1 MSVHWFTAQQIAAAY
16 AERELSPLEL
26 VSALIDRAKRL
37 DPELHAF
44 IRLDEEAALAEARL
58 ATDQIASGRGRGPLH
73 GVPVGIKDIIDVAG
87 LPTTCHSRIMAGHI
101 ARRDAAVVSRLR
113 AAGAIILG
121 KLSTHEFAIGGPS
134 HDLPFPAARNPWNL
148 AHHPGGSS
156 SGSGAGVAAGLFP
169 AALGSDTGGSIR
181 NPASSCGIVGLKPTY
196 GVVSRLGVFPL
207 AFTLDHVGPLTRSAG
222 DCALMM
228 QAIAGH
234 DADDPGSVAAPS
246 IGLQRRAGSR
256 RARPAHRVRPPLP
269 RNGTCP
275 PIRRSRPG
283 WRRRRG

>member
-1 MSVHWFTAQQIAAAY
+1 MSVHWFTAEQIAAAY
-16 AERELSPLEL
+16 AEREFSPLEL

-58 ATDQIASGRGRGPLH
+58 ATEQIASGRSRGQLH

-87 LPTTCHSRIMAGHI
+87 LPTTCHSRVMEGHI
-101 ARRDAAVVSRLR
+101 ARSDAQVIARLR

-181 NPASSCGIVGLKPTY
+181 NPASSCGIRRAEADLWCCVAARC
-196 GVVSRLGVFPL
+196 V
-207 AFTLDHVGPLTRSAG
+207 SAG
-222 DCALMM
+222 
-228 QAIAGH
+228 
-234 DADDPGSVAAPS
+234 VY
-246 IGLQRRAGSR
+246 AGSC
-256 RARPAHRVRPPLP
+256 RAADSD
-269 RNGTCP
+269 G
-275 PIRRSRPG
+275 G
-283 WRRRRG
+283 

>member
-1 MSVHWFTAQQIAAAY
+1 MRNTS
-16 AERELSPLEL
+16 LSPLEL
-26 VSALIDRAKRL
+26 VSALIDRIKRL

-58 ATDQIASGRGRGPLH
+58 ATEQIAAGRRRGKLH

-87 LPTTCHSRIMAGHI
+87 LPTTCHSRVMEGHI
-101 ARRDAAVVSRLR
+101 ARRDAQVIARLR

-156 SGSGAGVAAGLFP
+156 SGSGAGVCGGAVPGGAGF
-169 AALGSDTGGSIR
+169 GTGGSIR

-196 GVVSRLGVFPL
+196 GWCRGAVCFRWRLRWIMSG
-207 AFTLDHVGPLTRSAG
+207 R
-222 DCALMM
+222 
-228 QAIAGH
+228 
-234 DADDPGSVAAPS
+234 
-246 IGLQRRAGSR
+246 
-256 RARPAHRVRPPLP
+256 
-269 RNGTCP
+269 
-275 PIRRSRPG
+275 
-283 WRRRRG
+283 